1 MTARQ
6 WISVAVSVAVLALGI
21 AVVSRSLGGPTGQR
35 VDLAAVGGSGDDE
48 IDADSD
54 AVTSTA
60 PGESTTTAGPT
71 TTMPPRALPLR
82 QGPTKAGPLLGTVI
96 VVDPGH
102 NGRNYQYSD
111 VQRAGSLDGDGP
123 LCNTAGSST
132 NAGLDEMRINWEVGT
147 RLSTILR
154 GIGAEVILTHG
165 DLDGFGPCADER
177 GAIARD
183 ANATA
188 LISIHADGSGPGS
201 SGFHIIYPAA
211 KPTLD
216 PDGVAESARLAGMVR
231 DELMVIGGRP
241 ANYVGTNGVQERND
255 LANLNT
261 ANRPAILA
269 ELGNLKNGTDAAM
282 LSDELSYLQIARALA
297 RAVVRFVGKVP
308 DDQQLSAD
316 ITGDGL
322 LDFLPGSLQ
331 LLATTT
337 TTSTTTTSTTT
348 TAPTTTAAPPDPTTT
363 VAPVDPPPTDPPP
376 TSAG

>member
-6 WISVAVSVAVLALGI
+6 WISVGISVAVLALGI
-21 AVVSRSLGGPTGQR
+21 VVVNRAVGGPTGER
-35 VDLAAVGGSGDDE
+35 IDLASAPGPTSTDAE
-48 IDADSD
+48 IDADTL
-54 AVTSTA
+54 TSTTV
-60 PGESTTTAGPT
+60 GDVTTTAGPT
-71 TTMPPRALPLR
+71 TTMPPRAQPVR
-82 QGPTKAGPLLGTVI
+82 QAPTKAGPLLGAVI
-96 VVDPGH
+96 VIDPGH
-102 NGRNYQYSD
+102 NGQNYKYSD
-111 VQRAGSLDGDGP
+111 VHRAGSLDGDGP

-132 NAGLDEMRINWEVGT
+132 NAGLDEMNINWEIGT

-154 GIGAEVILTHG
+154 GIGAEVIMTHG
-165 DLDGFGPCADER
+165 DLQGFGPCADER

-201 SGFHIIYPAA
+201 SGFHVIYPAA

-216 PDGVAESARLAGMVR
+216 PAGVADSGRLARMIR
-231 DELMVIGGRP
+231 DELVVIGGRP
-241 ANYVGTNGVQERND
+241 ANYVGTDGVQERGD

-261 ANRPAILA
+261 ANRPSILA

-282 LSDELSYLQIARALA
+282 LSDELAYLQIARALA

-308 DDQQLSAD
+308 DGQLLSAD
-316 ITGDGL
+316 ITGDGF

-337 TTSTTTTSTTT
+337 TSTTTT
-348 TAPTTTAAPPDPTTT
+348 TAPPETTTTAVPVETVPTEPPATE
-363 VAPVDPPPTDPPP
+363 PPP